1 MVENMDKNPNEDIKA
16 KMQAALSRKFGTSGL
31 PKAEL
36 EGKNKKLG
44 TSSQNVGTRKIHRRK
59 SGSA

>member
-1 MVENMDKNPNEDIKA
+1 MDKNPNEDVKA
-16 KMQAALSRKFGTSGL
+16 KMQAALSRKLGVNGVT
-31 PKAEL
+31 KAEL

-44 TSSQNVGTRKIHRRK
+44 TSGQNVITRKIHRRK

>member
-1 MVENMDKNPNEDIKA
+1 MDKNPNEEIKA
-16 KMQAALSRKFGTSGL
+16 KMQAALSRKLGVNGVT
-31 PKAEL
+31 KAEL

-44 TSSQNVGTRKIHRRK
+44 TSVQNVGTRKIHRRK

>member
-1 MVENMDKNPNEDIKA
+1 
-16 KMQAALSRKFGTSGL
+16 LSRKFGTNGV

-36 EGKNKKLG
+36 EGKNKKIG
-44 TSSQNVGTRKIHRRK
+44 TSGQNVGTRKIHRRK

>member
-1 MVENMDKNPNEDIKA
+1 MIENMDKNSNEDIKA
-16 KMQAALSRKFGTSGL
+16 KMQAALSRKFGSNGVQ
-31 PKAEL
+31 KAEL

-44 TSSQNVGTRKIHRRK
+44 TSSQNAGTRKIHRRK

>member
-1 MVENMDKNPNEDIKA
+1 MDKNPNEEIKA
-16 KMQAALSRKFGTSGL
+16 KMQAALSRKLGVNGVT
-31 PKAEL
+31 KAEL

-44 TSSQNVGTRKIHRRK
+44 TSGQNVGTRKIHRRK